1 MIDKNTLIGN
11 DEYSEAVLNSFIDKD
26 KYRSNEN
33 YAAKLIA
40 NDVENT
46 MRKQLGIE
54 LSICSS
60 YTFAVA
66 FITDG
71 ALISLKAML
80 VDNDIHGRILTSTY
94 QNFNTPKAFR
104 ELLKLPN
111 VEVRVYKP
119 TGREGF
125 HAKGYLFK
133 HSNYDVAIIG
143 SSNFTESALSQNKE
157 WNLRVSSK
165 ENSQLTKDIEKQID
179 EQWDAADVLTPEW
192 IDNYE
197 KTYKPLFKDSKSANV
212 SYNLVAEEDRN
223 YSTIKPNKMQ
233 ESALEKLQ
241 NVRLNCENKALVI
254 SATGTGKTY
263 LGAFDVKNYR
273 PKRFLFIVHREQ
285 ILEKSRESFYNV
297 IGGSK
302 KDYGIWS
309 GNKKEKDAKYL
320 FATIQT
326 ISKDENLHGFD
337 PCEFDYILVD
347 EAHRAGS
354 STYKKVLDY
363 FKPNFLLG
371 MTATPERNDDNN
383 IYELF
388 DYNVAYEIRL
398 QDALEEEMLSPFHYV
413 GVQDYEYNGEIID
426 EQTPLARLVSEDR
439 VKYVLKQSDYYG
451 YSGDRLYG
459 LVFVSRTDEAE
470 KVAEL
475 MTKEGHPAQALTGK
489 DSQEERLAA
498 INRLKNGE
506 LEYIVTVDIFNEG
519 IDIPF
524 INQVVMMRK
533 TQSAIIFIQQLGRG
547 LRKNPG
553 KNYVVVIDFIGNYK
567 NNYLI
572 PVALTGDNTRNKEHI
587 RDTTSKVDTV
597 SGISSINFTR
607 VAKEMIFASL
617 KRGGNIFMKEIK
629 DDYIE
634 LKHRLGRIP
643 LMTDFLENNMVDSQ
657 ALLDTLKP
665 KGNYND
671 FLKKVKEDQFKIN
684 EYEKKVLNFM
694 SNELSNGMRKHEL
707 LLLRQLRYNRQI
719 TDTEFHSTLEKE
731 NCYIDNDVLIS
742 VDRVLSLEFY
752 LPKNQKDPN
761 KENQKDRYG
770 GRNLVFH
777 VNGIYRMDKQLREH
791 LDNNKD
797 FDKLF
802 MDVVKAGLLRSE
814 KYDSTSPLT
823 IGERYSREEVC
834 RLLNW
839 ELKISGQNIG
849 GYFISDSTHDT
860 CPIYIT
866 YDKADDI
873 SETIKYEDRFYN
885 PNTMHCYSKDGRQ
898 LKKKEM
904 KKMFA
909 GVNEGKPKLKYY
921 LFVKK
926 SDDEGI
932 SYVFLGE
939 CFVIKNSMK
948 QESRLIDGKEK
959 PIVSYDVR
967 LKEPVDLTLYY
978 SFVGTKRN

>member
-26 KYRSNEN
+26 KYRANEN

-40 NDVENT
+40 NDAENT

-165 ENSQLTKDIEKQID
+165 ENSQLTKAIEKQID

-197 KTYKPLFKDSKSANV
+197 KTYKPLFKDRKSANV

-233 ESALEKLQ
+233 ERALEKLQ

-326 ISKDENLHGFD
+326 ISKDENLHGFY

-547 LRKNPG
+547 LRKNHG

-777 VNGIYRMDKQLREH
+777 VNGIYRMDEQLREH

-885 PNTMHCYSKDGRQ
+885 PNTCIVIV
-898 LKKKEM
+898 
-904 KKMFA
+904 KM
-909 GVNEGKPKLKYY
+909 
-921 LFVKK
+921 
-926 SDDEGI
+926 
-932 SYVFLGE
+932 
-939 CFVIKNSMK
+939 
-948 QESRLIDGKEK
+948 
-959 PIVSYDVR
+959 
-967 LKEPVDLTLYY
+967 VDSLR
-978 SFVGTKRN
+978 KRK

>member
-26 KYRSNEN
+26 KYRANEN

-40 NDVENT
+40 NDAENT

-94 QNFNTPKAFR
+94 QNFNTTKAFR

-165 ENSQLTKDIEKQID
+165 ENSQLTKAIEKQID

-197 KTYKPLFKDSKSANV
+197 KTYKPLFKDRKSANV

-777 VNGIYRMDKQLREH
+777 VNGIYRMDEQLREH

>member
-26 KYRSNEN
+26 KYRANEN

-40 NDVENT
+40 NDAENT
-46 MRKQLGIE
+46 MRKQIGIE
-54 LSICSS
+54 LSICRS

-66 FITDG
+66 FVTDG

-197 KTYKPLFKDSKSANV
+197 KTYKPLFKDRKSANV

-233 ESALEKLQ
+233 KSALEKLQ

-459 LVFVSRTDEAE
+459 LIFVSRTDEAE

-498 INRLKNGE
+498 INRLRNGE

-777 VNGIYRMDKQLREH
+777 VNGIYRMDEQLREH

-885 PNTMHCYSKDGRQ
+885 PNTMHCYSKDGRR
-898 LKKKEM
+898 LEKKEM

-909 GVNEGKPKLKYY
+909 GVNEGKLKLKYY

>member
-1 MIDKNTLIGN
+1 MIDKNTLTGN

-26 KYRSNEN
+26 KYRANEK

-40 NDVENT
+40 NDAEDT
-46 MRKQLGIE
+46 MRKQIRIE
-54 LSICSS
+54 LSTCSS

-94 QNFNTPKAFR
+94 QDFNDPKAFR

-119 TGREGF
+119 TGRGGF

-197 KTYKPLFKDSKSANV
+197 KTYKPPFKDRESAKV
-212 SYNLVAEEDRN
+212 SYDLVAEAGES

-233 ESALEKLQ
+233 ENALEKLQ
-241 NVRLNCENKALVI
+241 DIRLNCKHKALVI

-263 LGAFDVKNYR
+263 LGAFDVKNYH

-285 ILEKSRESFYNV
+285 ILEKSRESFYNI

-326 ISKDENLHGFD
+326 ISKDENLHEFD

-363 FKPNFLLG
+363 FNPNFLLG

-398 QDALEEEMLSPFHYV
+398 QDALEEDMLSPFQYV

-451 YSGDRLYG
+451 HSGDKLYG

-470 KVAEL
+470 KIAEL

-489 DSQEERLAA
+489 DSQEERLTA
-498 INRLKNGE
+498 INKLKNGK

-524 INQVVMMRK
+524 INQIVMMRK

-553 KNYVVVIDFIGNYK
+553 KDYVVVIDFIGNYK

-587 RDTTSKVDTV
+587 RDTTSKIDTV
-597 SGISSINFTR
+597 SGISSINFTK
-607 VAKEMIFASL
+607 VAKEMILASL

-629 DDYIE
+629 DDYVE

-643 LMTDFLENNMVDSQ
+643 LMADFLENNMVDSQ

-671 FLKKVKEDQFKIN
+671 FLKKVNEDQFKIN

-770 GRNLVFH
+770 GRNLVYH
-777 VNGIYRMDKQLREH
+777 VNGIYRMDEQLREH

>member
-197 KTYKPLFKDSKSANV
+197 KTYKPLFKDRKSANV

-326 ISKDENLHGFD
+326 I
-337 PCEFDYILVD
+337 
-347 EAHRAGS
+347 
-354 STYKKVLDY
+354 
-363 FKPNFLLG
+363 
-371 MTATPERNDDNN
+371 
-383 IYELF
+383 
-388 DYNVAYEIRL
+388 
-398 QDALEEEMLSPFHYV
+398 
-413 GVQDYEYNGEIID
+413 
-426 EQTPLARLVSEDR
+426 
-439 VKYVLKQSDYYG
+439 
-451 YSGDRLYG
+451 
-459 LVFVSRTDEAE
+459 
-470 KVAEL
+470 
-475 MTKEGHPAQALTGK
+475 K

-498 INRLKNGE
+498 INKLKNGE

-770 GRNLVFH
+770 GRNLVYH
-777 VNGIYRMDKQLREH
+777 VNGIYRMDEQLREH